1 MTFPQPEAVP
11 TPFPP
16 GSPDGPPL
24 QPLPASWGEPVLDPF
39 GQREPVVYVLD
50 AYGRSVPM
58 LKAHYQPQT
67 DPTPPRDLEPRGV
80 DPKAQ
85 RLAAGGVLAAGAG
98 WGVGEAVNA
107 AAGLGTGSL
116 IALAAL
122 VVAWKVGP
130 AIGRKTVNHVTNTT
144 TLNVNAT
151 NTSRWFGRST
161 TTSTTHT
168 TNTHR

>member
-1 MTFPQPEAVP
+1 MTLPQPEAVP

-16 GSPDGPPL
+16 GHPDGPPV

-39 GQREPVVYVLD
+39 GQREAVKWTTD
-50 AYGRSVPM
+50 AYGQPVLM
-58 LKAHYQPQT
+58 KAADIPQT
-67 DPTPPRDLEPRGV
+67 QPTPPRDLTPRGI
-80 DPKAQ
+80 DPSAQ

-107 AAGLGTGSL
+107 AAGLGAGSL

-130 AIGRKTVNHVTNTT
+130 AIGRKTINNITNTT
-144 TLNVNAT
+144 TMNVTAT
-151 NTSRWFGRST
+151 NHSRWFGRST
-161 TTSTTHT
+161 TTTTHT
-168 TNTHR
+168 TNTNR